1 MYTPGPNQ
9 ITDSALLLE
18 AMRRWP
24 FAILIGPLA
33 DTNGASAPD
42 ATHLPLVVKD
52 EGEFG
57 LLEGHFAL
65 ANSHWRELA
74 GQEVLVVFQGAHS
87 YVSPTLYAD
96 AVSVPTWNYIAIHAR
111 GRLSLVEDEQE
122 KDELLLG
129 MIRANEP
136 PFAEKW
142 RAMAEDFHRSMLGG
156 IVGFRIPI
164 TRIEGKF
171 KLSQNRIEVDRHTV
185 EAAHA
190 KGDDDQRELAGWMA
204 RLRGD

>member
-1 MYTPGPNQ
+1 M
-9 ITDSALLLE
+9 
-18 AMRRWP
+18 
-24 FAILIGPLA
+24 
-33 DTNGASAPD
+33 
-42 ATHLPLVVKD
+42 
-52 EGEFG
+52 
-57 LLEGHFAL
+57 
-65 ANSHWRELA
+65 
-74 GQEVLVVFQGAHS
+74 
-87 YVSPTLYAD
+87 
-96 AVSVPTWNYIAIHAR
+96 

-190 KGDDDQRELAGWMA
+190 MGDDDQRELAGWMA